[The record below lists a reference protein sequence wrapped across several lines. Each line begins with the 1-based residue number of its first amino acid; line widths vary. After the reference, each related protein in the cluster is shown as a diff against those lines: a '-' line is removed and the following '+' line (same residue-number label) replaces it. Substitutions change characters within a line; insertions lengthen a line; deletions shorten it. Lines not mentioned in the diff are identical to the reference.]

1 MARRLESW
9 TAPGLMGREGGED
22 ELDRALDRNVS
33 RAVPPIVLALAA
45 YYLLLSAFHMGVL
58 GSEGHSVLAWAAGA
72 SALLLL
78 VARAALHLRSSLA
91 GRGHV
96 AGALV
101 AVLVLSNAFVE
112 MVLTG
117 EPWSTTYAL
126 LVILGVG
133 LFFLDWGWFA
143 LVAVLALTGWF
154 LAAVPHLPDR
164 EWVHFGLS
172 LLMATGLSA
181 IVLHLRRGNLVRLE
195 ELRMKERVRQIE
207 LESALDQTERAR
219 KGGEEARR
227 AMETAIVQ
235 VKESEERFRRLAEAT
250 FEGVIFYRDGKILDA
265 NPRAAQYFGVAVSQM
280 VGDPVLNLLAPQ
292 DRDGARDGLLA
303 PLGPGDPSRAE
314 SMEVSARR
322 YDGSL
327 FQVEV
332 SVVDSLYQGHPA
344 RVMVVRDVTNQK
356 RAERMLRRALEE
368 AEANALAKNTF
379 LANMSHELRT
389 PLNSVIGFA
398 NILLKKQ
405 GDSLPPR
412 ELDFLRRIQSNGEHL
427 LSLIEDILDLS
438 KMDAQ
443 RLEVVREPVDLEA
456 LAGEVVRTL
465 DLQARR
471 KGLELTVEV
480 PPGLP
485 PTVADHRRLRQVL
498 LNLVGNAVKFTAE
511 GRVAIRVIADQDRR
525 RPLRIEVEDTEIGI
539 PAGELDEIFTP
550 FHQVDQSRARA
561 FGGTGLG
568 LTISRSLC
576 DLMGFQLRARSIEGE
591 GSTFIV
597 DLDPDVAPSP
607 GASRRER
614 GAPSLARSIG
624 RDSPEA

>member
-9 TAPGLMGREGGED
+9 TVPGLMGREGGED

-33 RAVPPIVLALAA
+33 RTVPPLVLALAA
-45 YYLLLSAFHMGVL
+45 YYLLLSAFHMGAL
-58 GSEGHSVLAWAAGA
+58 GSEGHGLLAWATGA
-72 SALLLL
+72 SALVLLL
-78 VARAALHLRSSLA
+78 ARGGLHLRPSLA
-91 GRGHV
+91 GRGHLAGTLV
-96 AGALV
+96 AALV
-101 AVLVLSNAFVE
+101 LGNAFLE

-143 LVAVLALTGWF
+143 LVTVVALAGWF

-164 EWVHFGLS
+164 EWVHFGFS
-172 LLMATGLSA
+172 LLMAIGLA
-181 IVLHLRRGNLVRLE
+181 ATVLHLRRGNLVRLE

-250 FEGVIFYRDGKILDA
+250 FEGVVFYRNGKILDA

-280 VGDPVLNLLAPQ
+280 VGDPVLNLLAHK
-292 DRDGARDGLLA
+292 DREGARDGLLA
-303 PLGPGDPSRAE
+303 PLGPGDPVRAE

-322 YDGSL
+322 YDGSH

-405 GDSLPPR
+405 GESLPAR

-443 RLEVVREPVDLEA
+443 RLEVVREPVDLES

-480 PPGLP
+480 PPDLS

-498 LNLVGNAVKFTAE
+498 LNLVGNAVKFTIE
-511 GRVAIRVIADQDRR
+511 GRVAIRIIADPERR
-525 RPLRIEVEDTEIGI
+525 CPLRIEVEDTGIGI

-576 DLMGFQLRARSIEGE
+576 DLMGFHLRARSIEGK
-591 GSTFIV
+591 GSIFFV
-597 DLDPDVAPSP
+597 ELEPDLTLSP
-607 GASRRER
+607 GPSRQGVEASSVPQSAER
-614 GAPSLARSIG
+614 GLSG
-624 RDSPEA
+624 V

>member
-9 TAPGLMGREGGED
+9 TTPGFMGREGGTQ

-58 GSEGHSVLAWAAGA
+58 GSEGHGVLAWATGG
-72 SALLLL
+72 SALVLLL
-78 VARAALHLRSSLA
+78 ARGGLHLRPSLA
-91 GRGHV
+91 GRGHL

-101 AVLVLSNAFVE
+101 AVLVLANAYLE
-112 MVLTG
+112 IVLTG
-117 EPWSTTYAL
+117 APWSTMYAL
-126 LVILGVG
+126 LVLLWVG

-143 LVAVLALTGWF
+143 LVAVAALAGWF
-154 LAAVPHLPDR
+154 LAASPHLPDR
-164 EWVHFGLS
+164 EWFHFGLS

-250 FEGVIFYRDGKILDA
+250 FEGVVFYRDGKILDA
-265 NPRAAQYFGVAVSQM
+265 NPRATQYFGIAVSQM
-280 VGDPVLNLLAPQ
+280 VGDPVLNLLAHE
-292 DRDGARDGLLA
+292 DREGARDGLLA
-303 PLGPGDPSRAE
+303 PLGPGDRVRAE
-314 SMEVSARR
+314 QMEVSARR

-327 FQVEV
+327 FQVEL

-405 GDSLPPR
+405 AGSLPLR

-471 KGLELTVEV
+471 KGLELTVDV
-480 PPGLP
+480 PPDLS
-485 PTVADHRRLRQVL
+485 PTMADHRRLRQVL

-511 GRVAIRVIADQDRR
+511 GQVAIRVITNPDRG
-525 RPLRIEVEDTEIGI
+525 RPLRIEVEDTGIGI

-576 DLMGFQLRARSIEGE
+576 DLMGFQLGARSIEG
-591 GSTFIV
+591 GGALFIV
-597 DLDPDVAPSP
+597 DLEPDLLPSP
-607 GASRRER
+607 GPSVRGEGTASLVQGAER
-614 GAPSLARSIG
+614 GSS
-624 RDSPEA
+624 